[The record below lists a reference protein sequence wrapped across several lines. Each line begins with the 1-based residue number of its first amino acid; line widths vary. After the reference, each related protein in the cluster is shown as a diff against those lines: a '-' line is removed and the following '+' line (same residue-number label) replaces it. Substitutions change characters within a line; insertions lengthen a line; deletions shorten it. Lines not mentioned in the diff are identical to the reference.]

1 MNRQHAASAW
11 NDWSSLGKM
20 MVLIGGLRLVPL
32 TMIPFYPADSQYLSC
47 FLLPSALSAILGG
60 AIWIRCSQP
69 AHVPGFC
76 REREN
81 RPAITRRSSLI
92 VLAAWIWAFVAGA
105 LPFILAGLLR
115 PVPALFEAVSG
126 WTTTGLS
133 AMDVAAVPKIF
144 LFHRS
149 FMQFCGGLGFVMMM
163 VIATSGTHDIRLF
176 ESEGHPDQLMPG
188 LKRTARTVLA
198 LFAGFLAVGTLAL
211 TVCGM
216 SWFDA
221 VNHAMC
227 ALSTGGFSTRAGSI
241 GEYQSLSIDLVT
253 IVLMLI
259 GTTNFAVLLLLAKGR
274 IRQILKVTEVRFM
287 TGLLVVAIGLLAWI
301 LYSQLHLP
309 WQESLQKAAFDAVS
323 ALSTT
328 GFSSMSYADWPA
340 AAIGLLMVLMVI
352 GGGMGSTAGGIKL
365 LRICLASKALR
376 FWTRRQVT
384 DSSEITP
391 VTYVRAQGK
400 TTAFRDLIRSVFGY
414 IGLYLAILVTGTL
427 LICLISDLTLT
438 DSFFDFASSL
448 GTVGLSMG
456 ATGPQTADGVLLV
469 EMAGMLL
476 GRLEILIVFK
486 GVYSLKEII
495 SQRLRKPRF
504 PENHCSLL

>member
-1 MNRQHAASAW
+1 
-11 NDWSSLGKM
+11 
-20 MVLIGGLRLVPL
+20 
-32 TMIPFYPADSQYLSC
+32 
-47 FLLPSALSAILGG
+47 
-60 AIWIRCSQP
+60 
-69 AHVPGFC
+69 
-76 REREN
+76 
-81 RPAITRRSSLI
+81 
-92 VLAAWIWAFVAGA
+92 
-105 LPFILAGLLR
+105 
-115 PVPALFEAVSG
+115 
-126 WTTTGLS
+126 
-133 AMDVAAVPKIF
+133 
-144 LFHRS
+144 
-149 FMQFCGGLGFVMMM
+149 MMM

-287 TGLLVVAIGLLAWI
+287 TGLLLVAIGLLAWI

-340 AAIGLLMVLMVI
+340 AAIGLLMMLMVI

-400 TTAFRDLIRSVFGY
+400 TTASRDLIRSVFGY

>member
-1 MNRQHAASAW
+1 M
-11 NDWSSLGKM
+11 
-20 MVLIGGLRLVPL
+20 
-32 TMIPFYPADSQYLSC
+32 
-47 FLLPSALSAILGG
+47 
-60 AIWIRCSQP
+60 
-69 AHVPGFC
+69 
-76 REREN
+76 
-81 RPAITRRSSLI
+81 
-92 VLAAWIWAFVAGA
+92 
-105 LPFILAGLLR
+105 
-115 PVPALFEAVSG
+115 
-126 WTTTGLS
+126 
-133 AMDVAAVPKIF
+133 
-144 LFHRS
+144 
-149 FMQFCGGLGFVMMM
+149 
-163 VIATSGTHDIRLF
+163 
-176 ESEGHPDQLMPG
+176 
-188 LKRTARTVLA
+188 
-198 LFAGFLAVGTLAL
+198 GTLAL

-274 IRQILKVTEVRFM
+274 IRQIGGFSTRAGSIGEYQSLSIDLVTIVLMLIGTTNFAVLLLLAKGRIRQILKVTEVRFM
-287 TGLLVVAIGLLAWI
+287 TGLLLCAIGLLAWI

-400 TTAFRDLIRSVFGY
+400 TTASRDLIRSVFGY
-414 IGLYLAILVTGTL
+414 IGLYLTILVTGTL

-456 ATGPQTADGVLLV
+456 ATGPQTPDGVLLV
-469 EMAGMLL
+469 EMVGMLL